1 MIIAAASSLRQAMAN
16 DLQRGYKNHIKQK
29 KNMTT
34 INGNSNLAVNIKRCQ
49 KIKKNLKIYQAYK
62 QSG

>member
-34 INGNSNLAVNIKRCQ
+34 INGNSNLAINIKRCQ
-49 KIKKNLKIYQAYK
+49 KIK
-62 QSG
+62 